1 MRSRLIA
8 AALTSALVV
17 SPIVAPNASAQTQVA
32 RQGWML
38 ITSSSSSSNACTIGF
53 NDPSR
58 GVSYTAAH
66 CGKSGD
72 TVYLTDAS
80 GNRLPNPAGVITPSS
95 RYEKNTSSNDWAII
109 RWNPGVSVESN
120 QFGGGY
126 VPSSQLKAGDSICFH
141 GFTSHGASGNYT
153 CGKFIGKI
161 GESIFYDSAISARP
175 GDSGGPVF
183 VPGKGVVGVTSGSER
198 LTYGTRTVTVQRA
211 SSMSDGPA
219 VYEADLIRLLKTH
232 YGLAPSN
239 PVPPQPVRPIQVPA
253 GDQVQVESSL
263 SDPGSIIGA
272 IVAVLVLL
280 IPIIGSFL
288 G

>member
-1 MRSRLIA
+1 MRSRFIA

-17 SPIVAPNASAQTQVA
+17 SPIVAPDASAQTQVA
-32 RQGWML
+32 RQGWRL
-38 ITSSSSSSNACTIGF
+38 ITSSNSACTIGF

-58 GVSYTAAH
+58 GISYTAAH
-66 CGKSGD
+66 CGRSGD

-80 GNRLPNPAGVITPSS
+80 GNSLPYPAGVFTPSS
-95 RYEKNTSSNDWAII
+95 RYVSNTASNDWGVIK
-109 RWNPGVSVESN
+109 WNPGVSVEAN
-120 QFGGGY
+120 RFGGGY
-126 VPSSQLKAGDSICFH
+126 VPSSQLKTGDSICFH
-141 GFTSHGASGNYT
+141 GFTSHGTSGNYT

-161 GESIFYDSAISARP
+161 GESIYYESGIHSRP

-183 VPGKGVVGVTSGSER
+183 VPGKGVVGVTAGLEKY
-198 LTYGTRTVTVQRA
+198 TYGTRTVTALRA
-211 SSMSDGPA
+211 SSMSDGPT
-219 VYEADLIRLLKTH
+219 VYEADLSRLLKTH

-239 PVPPQPVRPIQVPA
+239 PVPSQPVRPIQVPA
-253 GDQVQVESSL
+253 DDQVQVESSL

-272 IVAVLVLL
+272 IVAVLALL